1 MNKVFWVLMMICFLD
16 STFYVHLHDEATPY
30 ASLYILEKC
39 DRFLNPT
46 SKQASVTFFFPDSIK
61 SRAASRRRLII
72 HFLRGQVADLG
83 KVPFESGQAAPR
95 VACDFVHGEVEHVV
109 FVQVIEDVYLPRF
122 HEIEQGR
129 IKVPVGVEQY
139 VYPPRSFS
147 VSACLRRVSFRLRNK
162 E

>member
-1 MNKVFWVLMMICFLD
+1 MGSHDDMFFGFDILRSSPRWGYAVCFLIYFREVRQVFE
-16 STFYVHLHDEATPY
+16 SHIE
-30 ASLYILEKC
+30 
-39 DRFLNPT
+39 T
-46 SKQASVTFFFPDSIK
+46 SFRHFFFPDSIK

-72 HFLRGQVADLG
+72 HFCGVRSLTLG

-122 HEIEQGR
+122 HEVEQGR
-129 IKVPVGVEQY
+129 IKVSGRCGAIRI
-139 VYPPRSFS
+139 PPRSFS
-147 VSACLRRVSFRLRNK
+147 VSACLRRVSLRLRNK